1 MSQKDQL
8 IFCPLGGSGEIGMN
22 MNLFSYGKPDNQKWL
37 IVDIGVTFAD
47 DTLPGID
54 LIYPDPGFIIDK
66 KDDLLGIILTHAHED
81 HIGAIAHIW
90 PQLKCNIYA
99 TPFTSVLIKEKFKEK
114 KIEIGNNL
122 KIVDLNGTVKLG
134 PFKIEFIT
142 LTHSILEPNGL
153 SIETP
158 VGTILHTGDWKCDPN
173 PLIGNTIDEKK
184 LKQIGAQGVL
194 AMICDSTNIF
204 NPGRA
209 GSELDVRQSL
219 LKIMQNKNKRIIVTS
234 FASNVAR
241 METIFYCAKK
251 IERQISLVGR
261 SMHRIY
267 KAARQ
272 CGYLKNVIDPIDSRE
287 AKKIS
292 REKIVYLCTGS
303 QGEPMGAMMRIAH
316 YVHPDVFIEK
326 DDTVIFSSK
335 IIPGNEKKLYS
346 LHNQLVKNGIEVI
359 SEENEFVHVSGHP
372 NQEDLK
378 DMYNWVKPKAIIP
391 VHGEHRHMMEH
402 INFAKEMQVPYP
414 VQIEN
419 GDIVQI
425 YPGNEPHVVDKAP
438 VGRMYID
445 GNISISEDSQ
455 SLKERKILANNGYLE
470 VTIIIN
476 NKGKVIKK
484 PIFSFRGLPIERQN
498 DDFIF
503 DLEDEVKKTSRTFS
517 LNNTKQEN
525 ILIEELKKNC
535 RKLVKEKTGKK
546 PYTNINLVRI

>member
-173 PLIGNTIDEKK
+173 PLIGNTINEKK

-455 SLKERKILANNGYLE
+455 SLKERKNLANNGYLE
-470 VTIIIN
+470 VIIIIN

-484 PIFSFRGLPIERQN
+484 PIFSFKGLPIESQN

-535 RKLVKEKTGKK
+535 RKLIKEKTGKK
-546 PYTNINLVRI
+546 PYTNINLVRV

>member
-22 MNLFSYGKPDNQKWL
+22 MNLFAYGRPDNQKWL

-47 DTLPGID
+47 DTLPGIN

-81 HIGAIAHIW
+81 HIGAIVHIW

-173 PLIGNTIDEKK
+173 PLIGNTINEKK

-455 SLKERKILANNGYLE
+455 SLKERKNLANNGYLE

-484 PIFSFRGLPIERQN
+484 PIFSFRGLPIESQN

-535 RKLVKEKTGKK
+535 RKFVKEKTGKK
-546 PYTNINLVRI
+546 PYTNINLVRV